1 MLPRY
6 FVLYSANAQ
15 RNIVQKESFLN
26 KADKADIIFEIPN
39 FHVKGCMEKKVS
51 DEIQKVS
58 MKPPVAV
65 RVELEDFL

>member
-1 MLPRY
+1 M
-6 FVLYSANAQ
+6 
-15 RNIVQKESFLN
+15 QKESFLN
-26 KADKADIIFEIPN
+26 KADKADITFEIPN

-58 MKPPVAV
+58 MKPPAAV